1 MTLRDATSPF
11 DRETYQV
18 RNDVMLDLKSLFDA
32 LMDNWLQKLNFTS
45 RFEVSQ
51 TTLWPAI
58 LDYMYKP
65 VNIEQ

>member
-32 LMDNWLQKLNFTS
+32 LMGNWLQKLNFPS

-65 VNIEQ
+65 VNIEW